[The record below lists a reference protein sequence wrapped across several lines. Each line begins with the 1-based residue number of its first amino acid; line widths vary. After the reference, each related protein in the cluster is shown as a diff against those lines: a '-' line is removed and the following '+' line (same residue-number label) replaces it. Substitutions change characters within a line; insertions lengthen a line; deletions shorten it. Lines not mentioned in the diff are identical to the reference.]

1 MQKIMVQVAD
11 RNWTLSALHLACA
24 LARSMDA
31 EIALV
36 KMVPVQHIS
45 WLGTEFG
52 YQNLTV
58 GDHDELI
65 AYQATAEDYGVPLHT
80 EMFQYMTL
88 PDAIADAA
96 EYFGAQVVFATLPKS
111 ALPYW
116 RRFQLWNLRRRLA
129 RQHRQFYTLDRPR
142 DTSATDWTPSILVR
156 AAEKRP

>member
-1 MQKIMVQVAD
+1 MQTIMVQAVD
-11 RNWTLSALHLACA
+11 RNWTMAALHLACA
-24 LARSMDA
+24 LARSTDA

-58 GDHDELI
+58 HDHDELS
-65 AYQATAEDYGVPLHT
+65 AYQATAEDYGVLLNK

-96 EYFGAQVVFATLPKS
+96 EYFDAQ
-111 ALPYW
+111 
-116 RRFQLWNLRRRLA
+116 
-129 RQHRQFYTLDRPR
+129 
-142 DTSATDWTPSILVR
+142 
-156 AAEKRP
+156 